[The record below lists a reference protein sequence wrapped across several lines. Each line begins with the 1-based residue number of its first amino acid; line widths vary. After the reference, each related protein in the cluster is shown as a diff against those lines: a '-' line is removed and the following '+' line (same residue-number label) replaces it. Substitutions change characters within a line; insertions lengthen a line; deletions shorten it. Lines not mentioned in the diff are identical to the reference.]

1 MKPLRAPIPVN
12 ETSLCASIGRILA
25 GGVLALSGAAEIRA
39 DANLPQPLNA
49 GLTHP
54 ELHPGI
60 NVGQATADYSADGL
74 KLTVNQTT
82 DKAVLDWH
90 SFDIAAGHSVQ
101 FVQPGATS
109 IALNNIHQLD
119 ASKIYGNLSANG
131 QVYLVNAN
139 GFIFGKEAAVNA
151 NTLVATTLKISDQ
164 VFEKGISKVVD
175 ANAAPGAGNADPV
188 AALTAD
194 GSIYRELGNG
204 KREKIRILV
213 EAGAKVAA
221 AAGGRV
227 VMAAP
232 DVENRGTIAAPDGQV
247 ILAAATDKVY
257 LQESDDD
264 NLRGLLVEVQTGG
277 NVKNVGKI
285 LTERGN
291 TTMMGFAV
299 AQQGIV
305 SASTSVA
312 LNGSVRLLAREGA
325 RLEADGNR
333 YVLKPATTTRASAGD
348 DGLGT
353 LAGVTLSDGSLTEVA
368 LDASAGTAVAGQSQP
383 KSRIDIAAGQIR
395 VKAGAAVVTHGGN
408 VNLTASEAP
417 AKPLSLTSPENAST
431 IVLEQGSKID
441 VSGVKNV
448 QMAMSDNVVGVE
460 LRNDELRDAPLQKT
474 GILHGK
480 TVFVD
485 VRSGTPLAD
494 ISGALSKVRHS
505 VEERNI
511 DAGNVNL
518 SSEGQVNVEQG
529 ADIDLSGG
537 SLHYLGGHVTTT
549 KLVSGSRIVDIAAA
563 DPNLTYQKILTA
575 SHYEADYYQG
585 GDAGT
590 LNIKARELALAGNLN
605 ATTVNSLHQRS
616 ADSWALGGALT
627 IDTVW
632 SKQRQQDIVFGPG
645 TGADLSAAVPIS
657 LSNALFSRGVNRI
670 GINSGGKLS
679 VPQTTSLVLA
689 PAGSLKLQAGEIE
702 WQGRLL
708 APAGDVG
715 LQTVVG
721 QDPTRNLSGQ
731 IHLAAP
737 AGIDASG
744 SWINDALDSRNLQ
757 TLQALTLNG
766 GNIALHAQ
774 GDLLIDAGSRLSAN
788 GGAALTAKN
797 KIRAGTGGNIELA
810 GAGIEP
816 SRVAIAAALSAYG
829 LEQGGSLRIT
839 ANALQIGGAAGSDA
853 NTLYLDSALLAAGGF
868 RSYRLTA
875 NAGNLALAAGSSIR
889 LQQRNWQLNA
899 AAIHAASGSDL
910 SQLVHL
916 AVLPDD
922 QRSAVDLSLNLLHNP
937 SINGGY
943 DADRILAIAAGAVI
957 AADAGAEIGLTSDTD
972 IRVDGTIRAPAGKI
986 ALALTAPP
994 SAIKAVY
1001 NPDQAISLG
1010 NTALLDAGGTL
1021 VPTTN
1026 SLGLKLGQ
1034 VLAGGTVSL
1043 TADRGYLLTAAGSR
1057 IDVSGS
1063 QAQVDIVNAAGKA
1076 RPTIGSA
1083 GGSINLTA
1091 AEGMILQGQLRAAA
1105 GQGQAATG
1113 TTRPAG
1119 GGLSVTLDAQRRAEP
1134 EDTVFTTGDRVI
1146 HIGAVLPALP
1156 DAGILAAGGID
1167 QSLNG
1172 QAYLSAAQIA
1182 AGGFDALAL
1191 TAAVIE
1197 PDQYADTP
1205 LVPEAGAIRFDGDVE
1220 LALAQ
1225 SLILDAPLI
1234 SGNGKVA
1241 LSANTFRLGSSL
1253 NRAAHG
1259 KLAGAS
1265 AAADFSVAANL
1276 IELQGSSQIDG
1287 FGQIRFSSAGELRLS
1302 GVRPNGEA
1310 DLAGSLEVAG
1320 NLTLTARQVY
1330 PTTFSRY
1337 RIAIDADLNPDG
1349 TLDILPAGGAWATP
1363 YSAAGAL
1370 ALSAPHIASRGVLLA
1385 PFGSIDLQAGKSLT
1399 LTAGSVTSV
1408 SDDDGITIPFGR
1420 SQGGLDWTYPLGN
1433 YRNIQNGAPQKTI
1446 TLVAPDIDLAAGAK
1460 VNLNGGGE
1468 LSAFEFVAGPG
1479 GSRDV
1484 LDTNGAYAIVP
1495 AYRFEYAAYD
1505 PLEFAAS
1512 GLTPGDS
1519 IYLSADSGL
1528 PAGSYVLLP
1537 AHYALLDNAY
1547 LITPQAGTTDMAAG
1561 TTAVRSDGASIVAGY
1576 RYLAGTN
1583 VADSRWSGFA
1593 VEPGAIAR
1601 TRSEYQETTASR
1613 FFAAAGGAGLPSDA
1627 GNLGLAAQRSLLLA
1641 AGISATAAA
1650 GGLGGML
1657 DIGADRLTVVNQRSA
1672 QPGAGVELLAGELN
1686 RLGVDSLLLG
1696 GRRSRNG
1703 AGTELAVAADQVA
1716 IAAGVE
1722 LHAPEVILA
1731 ASDTVRV
1738 EAGAAIA
1745 ASGKLSRSDARFNV
1759 RNADFGSDGALL
1771 RVSAAGQAGVL
1782 RAADGLTGSAGTLDV
1797 AAGANLSAAGS
1808 ILLDASKDSLF
1819 AGSIAMERGELA
1831 LSSSR
1836 IALGASNGNG
1846 GLQLSEAALN
1856 ALHADKLVLNS
1867 YGAIDIAGTL
1877 AFQLQDLTL
1886 NAATINGYAGQAGQ
1900 IATID
1905 AKRITLGNGTGAA
1918 SAELGTG
1925 SADLA
1930 LSADTLTLAGGNYAW
1945 SGFGRV
1951 RLTARDALVDSGTS
1965 AIDAHSD
1972 LVVSAPVWTAR
1983 AGANTTLN
1991 LAGHSLTTL
2000 AGAAASTQDALGA
2013 RLAVNAGSITHAGR
2027 IEMAAGVVKLN
2038 ADVDLNVSGS
2048 IDTSGRDVDL
2058 AGNHIYTGGGSIA
2071 LNSAG
2076 GNLNLAETAALN
2088 VSGSPLG
2095 GDGGSLI
2102 LSAAAGKLTLN
2113 GTWSGRGYQTAVGG
2127 NFALDAK
2134 TVSVADFSAINAY
2147 LAGGGFDGDIGL
2159 RLRSGDWS
2167 IAAGDT
2173 LAARNIAIS
2182 VDRGRLDVAGS
2193 LDASAAQ
2200 AGAIRLAAGDE
2211 LHVLAGAR
2219 LRAVSSAAGKT
2230 GGSLALI
2237 ALDADGDGRHGASIA
2252 GGAQID
2258 VSGGAGG
2265 KGGSV
2270 DLTVARTGADDAA
2283 VAIAPGTVAGAAMQ
2297 RVTATA
2303 QYRDAVLSNSAIA
2316 QWRDQTEAYM
2326 AAAGNNQALN
2336 ARLGGFSLQ
2345 PGLDVQSQTDLTLD
2359 LTQSLKSASWTQVG
2373 SGSKP
2378 IWSTQLPDS
2387 AGLVN
2392 ALQQVSKT
2400 GAIGKSF
2407 NNAGSMLVT
2416 AFEDGSVS
2424 YSLADNSYYYDAN
2437 PQSPTY
2443 RTLFLQIA
2451 GNPKNLS
2458 DTLVAHNGWD
2468 FNLAAKNGADWR
2480 YGAGQTPGVLSLRSA
2495 GNLAINQ
2502 NLSDGFALYDDK
2514 QLAELLGQSSC
2525 FQCLRTQVLQTGLS
2539 WSFDLV
2545 AGADLS
2551 AADLLAVQ
2559 ISPAAGN
2566 LSVGSA
2572 TSVRTGTGAINA
2584 AAAGDIRLAD
2594 SSATIYT
2601 AGRTSVDNR
2610 WGNLNPAAINAGF
2623 FVEYP
2628 FDGGN
2633 IGLSAGG
2640 NVVGAASNQ
2649 FMSDWLQRAG
2659 NWNPNDGIGPQDRP
2673 TTWGIMFDGLG
2684 KDTNNYNI
2692 NNKLGFRENV
2702 GALGGGNVS
2711 VKAGA
2716 DIRDLSVM
2724 LPTSAKP
2731 VGDGSHNE
2739 WQVLGGGD
2747 LTVVAGGDIAGGVF
2761 YVDRGSATLR
2771 AAGAVGGGSQF
2782 KSGPVIALGDVR
2794 VRVEAGSGIEIGS
2807 VLNPLALPKKNFL
2820 YGSSYFTRYG
2830 SGSGIALQTL
2840 AGDLVLNNDTKTIAQ
2855 EYKVLKQDPKIVGK
2869 ISAETFLASSD
2880 LPLLALYPGD
2890 VSASSLSGDLK
2901 INDSMS
2907 LFPAAGTSLNLLA
2920 YGDLAIGSEAAALAD
2935 GEVRGTTVNQLDV
2948 DPAKLLSPA
2957 QPATTAGAA
2966 TQYLFTTVK
2975 SGQEQ
2980 LVHAAVPVHWHD
2992 QNRNLIAAATGSL
3005 LGFGNATL
3013 ATAKASELYSGLD
3026 LANLNLKL
3034 QNLHADDETRLLVGR
3049 DLVYPI
3055 VRDAV
3060 FGRVE
3065 GASAGL
3071 ELAGPGYL
3079 QVWAGRNVDLGSSL
3093 GITTVGPSYN
3103 PALPASGASIVV
3115 LAGSRLGSD
3124 PAPLNDF
3131 LHYYVE
3137 RGSYHDLAAE
3147 LDRQTGN
3154 GGRLALALRILF
3166 EEIRLSAQAAATSGG
3181 AARDTAYQRGYAAI
3195 ARLFPDSPGGDIE
3208 LFFSRI
3214 QTLYGGDIDLL
3225 APGGMLNVG
3234 LASLQG
3240 LDKTED
3246 ELGIVAQRDGH
3257 VNVLANGDVRVNQ
3270 SRVFTLDGG
3279 DIAIWS
3285 STGNIDA
3292 GRGAKAAIATPA
3304 PKVTRDAN
3312 GNLVVVFPATVSGS
3326 GIRAQSGFNANRIGN
3341 VTLAAPKGVV
3351 DAGEAGIGG
3360 QNVTIAATAVIG
3372 ASNIQVSGNSVGFG
3386 QTVAA
3391 PAVPL
3396 AAASAAAAASRSAA
3410 SQEPTASGPDD
3421 KPAAGRSVKAALLDA
3436 QVVGFGQC
3444 SVADVKAGKPGCS

>member
-1 MKPLRAPIPVN
+1 MKPLRVPIPAN
-12 ETSLCASIGRILA
+12 ETLLRASIGRILA
-25 GGVLALSGAAEIRA
+25 GGVLALSGAGEIRA
-39 DANLPQPLNA
+39 DANLPVALNA

-60 NVGQATADYSADGL
+60 DVGQATANYSADGL
-74 KLTVNQTT
+74 KLTVNQAT

-90 SFDIAAGHSVQ
+90 SFDIGVGHSVQ

-109 IALNNIHQLD
+109 VALNNIHQLD

-139 GFIFGKEAAVNA
+139 GFIFGKESAVNA

-164 VFEKGISKVVD
+164 VFAKGISKVVD

-188 AALTAD
+188 AALESD
-194 GSIYRELGNG
+194 GSVYRELGNG

-213 EAGAKVAA
+213 EAGAKISA

-232 DVENRGTIAAPDGQV
+232 ELENRGSIAAPDGQV

-277 NVKNVGKI
+277 DVKNIGKI

-291 TTMMGFAV
+291 TTLMGFAV
-299 AQQGIV
+299 SQQGIV

-325 RLEADGNR
+325 RLEANGNR
-333 YVLKPATTTRASAGD
+333 YLLKPASTTRAGD

-368 LDASAGTAVAGQSQP
+368 LDNSAGTAVTGQSQP
-383 KSRIDIAAGQIR
+383 KSRIDIEAGQIR
-395 VKAGAAVVTHGGN
+395 VRSGAAVTARGGT

-417 AKPLSLTSPENAST
+417 AQALSLTSAGNASN

-448 QMAMSDNVVGVE
+448 QLAMSSNVVGVE

-480 TVFVD
+480 TVYVD

-494 ISGALSKVRHS
+494 ISGAVNKVRHS

-511 DAGNVNL
+511 DAGSVNL
-518 SSEGQVNVEQG
+518 LSEGQVKFEQG
-529 ADIDLSGG
+529 AEIDLSGG
-537 SLHYLGGHVTTT
+537 SLHYLGGNVTTT
-549 KLVSGSRIVDIAAA
+549 KLVSGSRIVDISAA
-563 DPNLTYQKILTA
+563 DPNLTYRTILNA

-590 LNIKARELALAGNLN
+590 LNVKARELALAGNLN
-605 ATTVNSLHQRS
+605 AATVNSLHQRN
-616 ADSWALGGALT
+616 ADTWALGGALN

-632 SKQRQQDIVFGPG
+632 SKQRQQDIVFGAGNSP
-645 TGADLSAAVPIS
+645 DLSAAVPIY

-670 GINSGGKLS
+670 GISSGGKLTL
-679 VPQTTSLVLA
+679 PQTTALALA
-689 PAGSLKLQAGEIE
+689 PAGSLKLEAGEIE
-702 WQGRLL
+702 LHGRIH
-708 APAGDVG
+708 APAGEVS
-715 LQTVVG
+715 LKTVFG
-721 QDPTRNLSGQ
+721 EDLTRNMSGLL
-731 IHLAAP
+731 HLAAT
-737 AGIDASG
+737 AAIDASG
-744 SWINDALDSRNLQ
+744 SWINDPLDNRNQQSLR
-757 TLQALTLNG
+757 ALTLDG
-766 GNIALHAQ
+766 GTISVLAQ
-774 GDLLIDAGSRLSAN
+774 GDLLLDAGSRLSAN
-788 GGAALTAKN
+788 GGAALTGKN
-797 KIRAGTGGNIELA
+797 KIRAGTGGDIELA
-810 GAGIEP
+810 SAGIEP
-816 SRVAIAAALSAYG
+816 SRMVVAATLSAYG
-829 LEQGGSLRIT
+829 LEQGGSLSIT
-839 ANALQIGGAAGSDA
+839 ANALQIGGTAGTGA
-853 NTLYLDSALLAAGGF
+853 NTLYLDSALLTAGGF
-868 RSYRLTA
+868 KTYRLAA
-875 NAGNLALAAGSSIR
+875 NAGNLALAAGSNIR

-899 AAIHAASGSDL
+899 AATQAASGSDL

-922 QRSAVDLSLNLLHNP
+922 QRDAVDLSLSLRHNP

-943 DADRILAIAAGAVI
+943 DAERVLSIGAGAVL
-957 AADAGAEIGLTSDTD
+957 AGDAGAEISLTSDTL

-994 SAIKAVY
+994 SAINAVY
-1001 NPDQAISLG
+1001 NPNQAIALG
-1010 NTALLDAGGTL
+1010 GAALLDAGGTF
-1021 VPTTN
+1021 VPATN

-1043 TADRGYLLTAAGSR
+1043 HAERGYVLSAAGSR
-1057 IDVSGS
+1057 IDASGS
-1063 QAQVDIVNAAGKA
+1063 QAHVDIVNAAGKT
-1076 RPTIGSA
+1076 RPMVGSA
-1083 GGSINLTA
+1083 GGSIDLAA
-1091 AEGMILQGQLRAAA
+1091 AEGMVLQGRMRAAA
-1105 GQGQAATG
+1105 GQGQAATAA
-1113 TTRPAG
+1113 TRPAG
-1119 GGLSVTLDAQRRAEP
+1119 GRLSLTLDAQRRAEP

-1146 HIGAVLPALP
+1146 HIGAMLP
-1156 DAGILAAGGID
+1156 DLADAGTLAATGINP
-1167 QSLNG
+1167 SLNG
-1172 QAYLSAAQIA
+1172 QAYLSAGQIA
-1182 AGGFDALAL
+1182 AGGFDSLVLA
-1191 TAAVIE
+1191 AAVIE
-1197 PDQYADTP
+1197 PGQYAESP
-1205 LVPEAGAIRFDGDVE
+1205 LLPEVGTIRFDGDVD

-1225 SLILDAPLI
+1225 SLVLDAPLI
-1234 SGNGKVA
+1234 IGDGKVA
-1241 LSANTFRLGSSL
+1241 LSAVSVSLGSSL

-1259 KLAGAS
+1259 KLTDAS
-1265 AAADFSVAANL
+1265 AAASLSVAANL
-1276 IELQGSSQIDG
+1276 IDLRGSSQIDG
-1287 FGQIRFSSAGELRLS
+1287 FGQIRLNSAGELRLS

-1320 NLTLTARQVY
+1320 NLSLAARQIY

-1337 RIAIDADLNPDG
+1337 AITVDAGLNPNG
-1349 TLDILPAGGAWATP
+1349 RLDILPGRGDWAAP

-1370 ALSAPHIASRGVLLA
+1370 IFSAPHIASSGVLLA
-1385 PFGSIDLQAGKSLT
+1385 PFGSIDLQAGNSLT
-1399 LTAGSVTSV
+1399 LAAGSVTSV
-1408 SDDDGITIPFGR
+1408 SGEDGITIPFGR
-1420 SQGGLDWTYPLGN
+1420 TQGGLDWTYPLGN
-1433 YRNIQNGAPQKTI
+1433 YRNIRNGTPQKTI
-1446 TLVAPDIDLAAGAK
+1446 TLAAPDIDLAAGAK
-1460 VNLNGGGE
+1460 VDLNGGGE
-1468 LSAFEFVAGPG
+1468 LSAFEFIAGPG

-1484 LDTNGAYAIVP
+1484 LDTDGAYAILP
-1495 AYRFEYAAYD
+1495 AYRFDYAAYD

-1519 IYLSADSGL
+1519 IYLSAASGL

-1547 LITPQAGTTDMAAG
+1547 LVTPQAGTADMAAG
-1561 TTAVRSDGASIVAGY
+1561 TSAVRSDGASIVAGY
-1576 RYLAGTN
+1576 RFVAGTN
-1583 VADSRWSGFA
+1583 IADSRWSGFA

-1601 TRSEYQETTASR
+1601 TRAEYQETTASR
-1613 FFAAAGGAGLPSDA
+1613 FFAAASGAALPSDA
-1627 GNLGLAAQRSLLLA
+1627 GNLGLAARHSLLLA
-1641 AGISATAAA
+1641 ADISATAAA

-1657 DIGADRLTVVNQRSA
+1657 DIGADRLSVVNQRSA
-1672 QPGAGVELLAGELN
+1672 VPDGGVELLAGELN

-1696 GRRSRNG
+1696 GRRTRNS
-1703 AGTELAVAADQVA
+1703 GTTVLAVSADKVTVA
-1716 IAAGVE
+1716 VGVD

-1731 ASDTVRV
+1731 AGDTVRV
-1738 EAGAAIA
+1738 ETGAMIA
-1745 ASGKLSRSDARFNV
+1745 ANGSLSRTDNRISV
-1759 RNADFGSDGALL
+1759 SNADSSSDGALL
-1771 RVSAAGQAGVL
+1771 RVSAAGQASVL
-1782 RAADGLTGSAGTLDV
+1782 RTADALTGAVGTLDV
-1797 AAGANLSAAGS
+1797 AAGAILSASGS

-1819 AGSIAMERGELA
+1819 AGTIAMEHGELA

-1836 IALGASNGNG
+1836 ITLGESNGNG

-1867 YGAIDIAGTL
+1867 YGAIDIGGTL
-1877 AFQLQDLTL
+1877 ALQLPDLTL
-1886 NAATINGYAGQAGQ
+1886 NAAAINGYGGQAGQ
-1900 IATID
+1900 IAAID
-1905 AKRITLGNGTGAA
+1905 AKRITLANGNGGADT
-1918 SAELGTG
+1918 EERGTG
-1925 SADLA
+1925 SADLL

-1945 SGFGRV
+1945 SGFDTV
-1951 RLTARDALVDSGTS
+1951 RLTARNALVDSGTA
-1965 AIDAHSD
+1965 AIEAASD
-1972 LVVSAPVWTAR
+1972 VVVSAPVWTAQ

-1991 LAGHSLTTL
+1991 LGGHSLATL
-2000 AGAAASTQDALGA
+2000 AAAAAAGQDALGA
-2013 RLAVNAGSITHAGR
+2013 RLTVNAGSITHGGR
-2027 IEMAAGVVKLN
+2027 IEMASGAVKLN
-2038 ADVDLNVSGS
+2038 ADADLNLAGS

-2058 AGNHIYTGGGSIA
+2058 AGNHVYTGGGSIA
-2071 LNSAG
+2071 LTSAA
-2076 GNLNLAETAALN
+2076 GNLNLAESAALN
-2088 VSGSPLG
+2088 VSGSLLG

-2102 LSAAAGKLTLN
+2102 LSAAAGKLVFN
-2113 GTWSGRGYQTAVGG
+2113 GAWSGRGYQAAAGG
-2127 NFALDAK
+2127 SFALDAK
-2134 TVSVADFSAINAY
+2134 TVSLADFSGINAY
-2147 LAGGGFDGDIGL
+2147 LTGGGFNGDINL

-2167 IAAGDT
+2167 IAADDT
-2173 LAARNIAIS
+2173 LAARNIAVS
-2182 VDRGRLDVAGS
+2182 VDQGRLDLAGK
-2193 LDASAAQ
+2193 LDVSGQQ

-2211 LHVLAGAR
+2211 LQVLGGAR
-2219 LRAVSSAAGKT
+2219 LLAVSSAAGKT

-2237 ALDADGDGRHGASIA
+2237 ALDADGDGSQGADIA
-2252 GGAQID
+2252 PGARIEI
-2258 VSGGAGG
+2258 SGGAGG

-2270 DLTVARTGADDAA
+2270 DVTVARTGADDAA
-2283 VAIAPGTVAGAAMQ
+2283 VAIAPGTVAGAESM

-2303 QYRDAVLSNSAIA
+2303 QYRDAVLSNSRIA
-2316 QWRDQTEAYM
+2316 QWRNETEAYM
-2326 AAAGNNQALN
+2326 AAAANNQGLK

-2345 PGLDVQSQTDLTLD
+2345 PGLDAQSQHDLTLD
-2359 LTQSLKSASWTQVG
+2359 LTESLKTASWTQVAN
-2373 SGSKP
+2373 GSKP
-2378 IWSTQLPDS
+2378 IWTTQLPDS

-2392 ALQQVSKT
+2392 VLQQVSKT
-2400 GAIGKSF
+2400 GAINKTF
-2407 NNAGSMLVT
+2407 NNAGSLVVT
-2416 AFEDGSVS
+2416 ALEDGSVS
-2424 YSLADNSYYYDAN
+2424 YGLADNSYYYDAN

-2443 RTLFLQIA
+2443 RTLFVQIA
-2451 GNPKNLS
+2451 SNPKNLS

-2468 FNLAAKNGADWR
+2468 FNLATQDGNDWR
-2480 YGAGQTPGVLSLRSA
+2480 YGAGQLPGVLSLRSA
-2495 GNLAINQ
+2495 GNLAIAQ

-2514 QLAELLGQSSC
+2514 QLAALLGQSSC
-2525 FQCLRTQVLQTGLS
+2525 FQCLRTHVLQTGLS
-2539 WSFDLV
+2539 WSFNLV
-2545 AGADLS
+2545 AGADFSAADPLAVQLS
-2551 AADLLAVQ
+2551 AA
-2559 ISPAAGN
+2559 AGS
-2566 LSVGSA
+2566 LSVGTA
-2572 TSVRTGTGAINA
+2572 ASVRTGTGDINA

-2594 SSATIYT
+2594 SSSTIYT
-2601 AGRTSVDNR
+2601 AGRTSVDDR
-2610 WGNLNPAAINAGF
+2610 WGMLDIAAVNTGF

-2633 IGLSAGG
+2633 ISLSAGG

-2659 NWNPNDGIGPQDRP
+2659 NWNPSDGIGPQDRP
-2673 TTWGIMFDGLG
+2673 TTWGIMFDGLA
-2684 KDTNNYNI
+2684 KDTGNYNV
-2692 NNKLGFRENV
+2692 NRKLGFRENL
-2702 GALGGGNVS
+2702 GALGGGNIS
-2711 VKAGA
+2711 VKASA
-2716 DIRDLSVM
+2716 DVRDLSVM

-2731 VGDGSHNE
+2731 VGDAGLNQ
-2739 WQVLGGGD
+2739 WQLQGGGD
-2747 LTVVAGGDIAGGVF
+2747 LKVVAGGDIAGGVF

-2782 KSGPVIALGDVR
+2782 TSGPIIALGDAR
-2794 VRVEAGSGIEIGS
+2794 VRIDAGSGIQIGS
-2807 VLNPLALPKKNFL
+2807 VLNPLVLPKKNFL
-2820 YGSSYFTRYG
+2820 YGSSYFTSY
-2830 SGSGIALQTL
+2830 SKDSGIALQTL

-2855 EYKVLKQDPKIVGK
+2855 EYKVLKQDSKATGK
-2869 ISAETFLASSD
+2869 ISAETFLSSSD

-2890 VSASSLSGDLK
+2890 VSGVSLSGDLK

-2920 YGDLAIGSEAAALAD
+2920 YRNIAIGSEAAVLAG
-2935 GEVRGTTVNQLDV
+2935 GEVKGTTVNQLDV
-2948 DPAKLLSPA
+2948 DPARLLSPA

-2966 TQYLFTTVK
+2966 TQYLFTAAK

-2980 LVHAAVPVHWHD
+2980 LVHAAVPVHLHD
-2992 QNRNLIAAATGSL
+2992 RSRNLIAAATGSL

-3013 ATAKASELYSGLD
+3013 ATAKASELYAGLD

-3034 QNLHADDETRLLVGR
+3034 QNLQADDQTRLLVGR

-3060 FGRVE
+3060 FGKVE

-3071 ELAGPGYL
+3071 ELAGPGSL

-3103 PALPASGASIVV
+3103 PALPATGASIVV
-3115 LAGSRLGSD
+3115 LAGGKLGHD
-3124 PAPLNDF
+3124 TAPLDDF
-3131 LHYYVE
+3131 LNYYVDQ
-3137 RGSYHDLAAE
+3137 GAYGNLAAE
-3147 LDRQTGN
+3147 LAGQTGS

-3166 EEIRLSAQAAATSGG
+3166 EEIRWSAQAAALGGG
-3181 AARDTAYQRGYAAI
+3181 AAREAAYRRGYAAI
-3195 ARLFPDSPGGDIE
+3195 DRLFPGSPGGDIE

-3214 QTLYGGDIDLL
+3214 QTLYGGNIDLL
-3225 APGGMLNVG
+3225 APAGMLNVG

-3246 ELGIVAQRDGH
+3246 ELGIVAQREGDVH
-3257 VNVLANGDVRVNQ
+3257 VLANGDVRVNQ

-3279 DIAIWS
+3279 DIVIWS
-3285 STGNIDA
+3285 AEGNIDA

-3304 PKVTRDAN
+3304 PKITRDAN

-3360 QNVTIAATAVIG
+3360 RNVTIAATAVIG
-3372 ASNIQVSGNSVGFG
+3372 AGNIQVSGNSVGFG

-3391 PAVPL
+3391 PVLPA
-3396 AAASAAAAASRSAA
+3396 AAASAAAAAGRTPQA
-3410 SQEPTASGPDD
+3410 QEPSASGPDD

-3436 QVVGFGQC
+3436 QIVGFGQC